1 MQEQRM
7 INGRMETLVSVD
19 TMRRSDAMT
28 IAGGVPSLELMGRA
42 AQGIFDAVVWRA
54 PVAILAGGGNNGGDG
69 YALACLLA
77 AAGIQTRVYALS
89 DKLSPDGRHYRD
101 KALSLEVPIQPW
113 REDIDLS
120 AYAILVDALLGT
132 GFQGNV
138 RSPLRE
144 AIMAINRSGAYVV
157 SADISSGLNGDTG
170 QAELAVQAD
179 LTVSIGFYKLG
190 MFRGRGPEVSGR
202 LVNVDIG
209 IQLAQERLDG

>member
-1 MQEQRM
+1 MPWPA
-7 INGRMETLVSVD
+7 SW
-19 TMRRSDAMT
+19 RR
-28 IAGGVPSLELMGRA
+28 RA
-42 AQGIFDAVVWRA
+42 SKPASMPYRISF
-54 PVAILAGGGNNGGDG
+54 
-69 YALACLLA
+69 
-77 AAGIQTRVYALS
+77 
-89 DKLSPDGRHYRD
+89 SPNGRHYRD
-101 KALSLEVPIQPW
+101 KALSLGVPIHPW
-113 REDIDLS
+113 REDVDLS

-209 IQLAQERLDG
+209 IQLAQERPDG